1 VVSVVSVMELL
12 ARPFRNE
19 RADAVQAVYDF
30 VGDFPNIQVEP
41 VGLDVAIQAARIR
54 ALARLDPAD
63 ALIVATG
70 ILAGARVLVTG
81 DREWA
86 RLDALPDA
94 PRVLYLS

>member
-1 VVSVVSVMELL
+1 MELL
-12 ARPFRNE
+12 TRPLRNE
-19 RADAVQAVYDF
+19 RADAIQAVYDF

-70 ILAGARVLVTG
+70 MLAGARVLVTG

-86 RLDALPDA
+86 RLAVLADA
-94 PRVLYLS
+94 PRVVYLS